1 MTDAQDE
8 YEDEIYQK
16 FKQRFIEEGFMEA
29 NPKRWVRPDKSDIR
43 RYFFEHE
50 LLQHV
55 DIKDTNVIADNFY
68 QYWND
73 LDWYAKKT
81 RIKSWK
87 GRANTWIKNNEKY
100 KKSNSGKTRKLSVA
114 EQVAAGIASRE
125 NENATSAEES
135 GQIVVDY
142 G

>member
-16 FKQRFIEEGFMEA
+16 FKQRFIEEGFIEA
-29 NPKRWVRPDKSDIR
+29 NPKRWVRPTKSEIGD
-43 RYFFEHE
+43 YFCEKRAALDDAVKFF
-50 LLQHV
+50 
-55 DIKDTNVIADNFY
+55 D
-68 QYWND
+68 YWD
-73 LDWYAKKT
+73 SLDWKVKNT